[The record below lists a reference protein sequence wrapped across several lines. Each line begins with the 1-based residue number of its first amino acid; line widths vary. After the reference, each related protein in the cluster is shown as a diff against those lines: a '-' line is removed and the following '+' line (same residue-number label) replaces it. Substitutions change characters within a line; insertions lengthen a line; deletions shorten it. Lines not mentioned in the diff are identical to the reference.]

1 MRGGLWCHF
10 FLTAFLKET
19 IVEETK
25 KGRGMDGRNYRW
37 WVGVVF
43 HGLMFVST
51 RSESPLAQTFEK
63 GDIFLAVGELVLPA
77 QVDWYRQDGTFVA
90 TVWDSVTLHYTT
102 GMAFDS
108 DSNLYVTN
116 FGSNSVSRYSNDGT
130 SIGYFGGGY
139 STPESITFDTLGR
152 VYIGNLFSGIRRYLP
167 DGTFDQTIGSPFT
180 RVDWIALDA
189 SSDTILYTQERV
201 DIKRVA
207 ISDGSDPGDFTPGT
221 TMKACALRILG
232 EPRKG
237 KVLLADSGEV
247 KLYRAD
253 GTVEKTYD
261 IPGENFWFALDVN
274 PDDSTFWAGDLN
286 TGIAY
291 KFTIDSGN
299 LLQILDSGKGGNRLY
314 GIAVFGEITVTG
326 VEEKGRDQWSGV
338 RVQLL
343 QNQPNPF
350 HRTTTIRYQISS
362 TNNPP
367 QAEIANHVT
376 LRIYDLTGRLVKTLV
391 DERQESGN
399 YQLPITNYQLPASG
413 TYFYRLSARIGMAGE
428 FVSTQKMI
436 LLR

>member
-1 MRGGLWCHF
+1 MRGLWCYF
-10 FLTAFLKET
+10 LLTAFLIEN

-25 KGRGMDGRNYRW
+25 KGRVMDGRNNRW

-43 HGLMFVST
+43 LGLMLVSAS
-51 RSESPLAQTFEK
+51 SESPLAQTFEK
-63 GDIFLAVGELVLPA
+63 GDIFLAVGELSLPA

-90 TVWDSVTLHYTT
+90 TIWDSVSLHYSA

-108 DSNLYVTN
+108 DSNLYVAN
-116 FGSNSVSRYSNDGT
+116 FGSNSVSRYNNDGT
-130 SIGYFGGGY
+130 SIGFFGGGY
-139 STPESITFDTLGR
+139 STPESITFDTLGL

-167 DGTFDQTIGSPFT
+167 DGTFDQTIGLPST
-180 RVDWIALDA
+180 RVDWIDLDA
-189 SSDTILYTQERV
+189 SSDTILYTQEGV

-207 ISDGSDPGDFTPGT
+207 ISNGSDPGNFTTGT
-221 TMKACALRILG
+221 AMKAYALQILG

-247 KLYRAD
+247 KLYRAN

-261 IPGENFWFALDVN
+261 IPGENFWFSLDVN

-314 GIAVFGEITVTG
+314 GIAVFREITVTG
-326 VEEKGRDQWSGV
+326 VEEKGRDQWTGV

-343 QNQPNPF
+343 QNRPNPF
-350 HRTTTIRYQISS
+350 NELTAISYQLRAPS
-362 TNNPP
+362 
-367 QAEIANHVT
+367 HVS
-376 LRIYDLTGRLVKTLV
+376 LNIYDLTGRLVKTLV
-391 DERQESGN
+391 DERQKQGI
-399 YQLPITNYQLPASG
+399 YQLPITNNQLPASG
-413 TYFYRLSARIGMAGE
+413 TYFYRLTARNEQDGDY
-428 FVSTQKMI
+428 VYTQKMI